1 MVRMVRIL
9 YNRTLRWISRT
20 SMDLERKILSYTP
33 MAYKSRNIHMG
44 IYKRNEMI
52 VPTTAEFKKALRV
65 INSCENHIQL
75 KGAKKYINNF
85 FKYHSAEVS
94 SNTVN
99 VFSVDE
105 VIHKMY
111 QRLLIKHAEKSVLL
125 EV

>member
-9 YNRTLRWISRT
+9 YNTALRWIFRT
-20 SMDLERKILSYTP
+20 SMDLERKSLSSSS
-33 MAYKSRNIHMG
+33 MAYKLRNIYFR
-44 IYKRNEMI
+44 IFKRNKMT

-65 INSCENHIQL
+65 IDSCENHIQL
-75 KGAKKYINNF
+75 KGAKKYVNNF
-85 FKYHSAEVS
+85 FKYHSAEVR

-99 VFSVDE
+99 IFSVDE
-105 VIHKMY
+105 MIHKMY

>member
-1 MVRMVRIL
+1 M
-9 YNRTLRWISRT
+9 T
-20 SMDLERKILSYTP
+20 
-33 MAYKSRNIHMG
+33 
-44 IYKRNEMI
+44 

-85 FKYHSAEVS
+85 FSYHSSEVS
-94 SNTVN
+94 SNTVDI
-99 VFSVDE
+99 FSVDE
-105 VIHKMY
+105 MVHRMY